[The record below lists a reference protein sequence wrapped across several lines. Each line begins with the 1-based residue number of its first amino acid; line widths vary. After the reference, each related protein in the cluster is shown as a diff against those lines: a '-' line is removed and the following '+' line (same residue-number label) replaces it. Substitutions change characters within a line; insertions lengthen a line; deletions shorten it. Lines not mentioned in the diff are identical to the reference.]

1 MAASDMRASDSSR
14 CEATNKAGQRCGKR
28 AARGRFCLT
37 HAGVQNM
44 RELGRKGGRARTRP
58 GMGGKQLP
66 ASLRERLR
74 ASIDEDRLAEV
85 LVAGLESE
93 NAKERLDVAKLVLAE
108 LAAGPK
114 TQGWVCTC
122 YSAPGQFC
130 QQLEPHGYRSV
141 PKTVSLEDLVAVASE
156 CRMLSGAGSLD
167 PDVERDMLV
176 RLKARPA

>member
-1 MAASDMRASDSSR
+1 
-14 CEATNKAGQRCGKR
+14 
-28 AARGRFCLT
+28 
-37 HAGVQNM
+37 M
-44 RELGRKGGRARTRP
+44 RELGKKGGRARTRP
-58 GMGGKQLP
+58 GMGGKQLS

-122 YSAPGQFC
+122 YSAPGQYC
-130 QQLEPHGYRSV
+130 QQLEAHGYRSAHRQQGGA
-141 PKTVSLEDLVAVASE
+141 DLGEIIELAASA
-156 CRMLSGAGSLD
+156 RILSGSGWLSADAEREL
-167 PDVERDMLV
+167 VEQLAAA
-176 RLKARPA
+176 KACRKA